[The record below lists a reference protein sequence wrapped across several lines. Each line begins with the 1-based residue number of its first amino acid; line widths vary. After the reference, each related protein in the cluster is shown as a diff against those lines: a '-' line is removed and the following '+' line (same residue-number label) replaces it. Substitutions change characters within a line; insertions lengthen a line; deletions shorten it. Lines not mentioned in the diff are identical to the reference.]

1 MALLKLGRY
10 EQANA
15 DASVALSLDPTYTK
29 AYLRRATARRE
40 LGDLEGALRDCE
52 KALELE
58 PKNKQAKDELEKTKL
73 KEAKSKEAPKVSSIP
88 TEVKA
93 KDVGG
98 SFGENI

>member
-15 DASVALSLDPTYTK
+15 DTSVALSLDPTYTK

-58 PKNKQAKDELEKTKL
+58 PKNKQGRY
-73 KEAKSKEAPKVSSIP
+73 SID
-88 TEVKA
+88 KHLA
-93 KDVGG
+93 NY
-98 SFGENI
+98 FCMR